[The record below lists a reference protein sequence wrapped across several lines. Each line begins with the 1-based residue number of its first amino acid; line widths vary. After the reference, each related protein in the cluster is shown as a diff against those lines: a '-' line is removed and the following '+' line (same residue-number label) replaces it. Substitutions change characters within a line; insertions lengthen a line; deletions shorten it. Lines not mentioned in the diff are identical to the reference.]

1 MRPVA
6 GVEGQPI
13 EDLTAPGAL
22 EAFGRQFEETEA
34 RIAAFVDEPGRA
46 ERWHREVA
54 DLAPL
59 VPATHPLRGVPIG
72 VKDIFHVEGLP
83 TRAGSRLD
91 PEVLAGP
98 EASSVTRLRNAG
110 SLLVGKTTTTEF
122 AYFAPAATRNPHA
135 LEHTP
140 GGSSSGSAAAVA
152 SGQCRLALG
161 TQTIGS
167 IGRPASYCGIVG
179 YKPSYD
185 RVPRDGVIP
194 LAPSLDHV
202 GLLAADLG
210 WAQIG
215 AETLV
220 PDWQGLTPMDVRAR
234 LAVPSGAYLE
244 HCDRIGRPHFES
256 VVARLECRGYS
267 ITFYDAFPDFEI
279 LETRHRRLL
288 AAEVAEVHRDWYPR
302 FRHLYRKE
310 TAELIERGAS
320 VSEEQI
326 AADREARLELRH
338 HLDEALQ
345 REGFDLW
352 LSPAAPGPAPRGL
365 DSTGN
370 PILNLPWTQAG
381 VPTLVIPT
389 DVEAGLPLGAQL
401 AGRFGGDEELFAFA
415 TLLVEDVA
423 LEIAA

>member
-1 MRPVA
+1 MRPFA
-6 GVEGQPI
+6 GVEGQPL

-22 EAFGRQFEETEA
+22 DAFGRQFNAIEA

-54 DLAPL
+54 ELAPL

-72 VKDIFHVEGLP
+72 VKDIFHVDGLP
-83 TRAGSRLD
+83 THAGSRLD

-98 EASSVTRLRNAG
+98 EASSVTRLRAAG
-110 SLLVGKTTTTEF
+110 GLLVGKTTTTEF

-210 WAQIG
+210 WAQLG

-220 PDWQGLTPMDVRAR
+220 PDWQGLATMAVRPR

-244 HCDRIGRPHFES
+244 HCDDIGRSHFEG
-256 VVARLECRGYS
+256 VVSRLEQRGYS

-302 FRHLYRKE
+302 FRHLYRRE

-320 VSEEQI
+320 VAEEQI
-326 AADREARLELRH
+326 ASDREARLEFRH
-338 HLDEALQ
+338 HLDETLD

-365 DSTGN
+365 HSTGN

-389 DVEAGLPLGAQL
+389 DPEAGLPLGAQL
-401 AGRFGGDEELFAFA
+401 AGRFGADEELFAFA
-415 TLLVEDVA
+415 TLMVEDVA
-423 LEIAA
+423 LEVAA